1 MKFRRIPVESNRFLG
16 IAVSRQQA
24 TVVCI
29 DARSPAAEVVECFT
43 VRPEQETGQV
53 PSLAAAIGQAIR
65 SRGLIY
71 DQAALAMSSDFYAQ
85 YPVHS
90 SFSEARQ
97 IEGTIRFDAEEATAA
112 DAATLAV
119 TFEILRTE
127 AGGSE
132 VMVYSADRQTLTDTL
147 LDLQSQGIDPVILEP
162 DVVSMARVLDKKT
175 EFAHDSQT
183 LYVILGPGSC
193 CFLRNANKGHAVYA
207 RRVLLAPQGDL
218 TGDLAR
224 QMQMTLAGWPAEEP
238 IQSIVLAGDTKSIDL
253 KGFGQKVSQPVKTAD
268 LSLPG
273 GSQTEPAQTAA
284 AWGAALSHVTR
295 GRKADFR
302 RDFMPYQGRRRVL
315 QKSLRIISVSLT
327 LILLAAAVYFQ
338 FKTFRMN
345 GYTTRLENK
354 IAEEYKAAMYGQ
366 KPPPNQPILTR
377 LRNVLRQAKQRQEG
391 FGSGDDS
398 SVVAR
403 LTFVLEAINKTPASV
418 DVQVQQIAVTERSL
432 RVQGDTNGRKST
444 LQLFDE
450 MKKHPKLEVE
460 SNQLSPSPPRDKFE
474 VTLQVEQE
482 GGAQ

>member
-1 MKFRRIPVESNRFLG
+1 MESNRFLG
-16 IAVSRQQA
+16 IAVSRHQA

-29 DARSPAAEVVECFT
+29 DARSPAAEVVDCFT
-43 VRPEQETGQV
+43 VRPEQETGQA
-53 PSLAAAIGQAIR
+53 PSLAAAIGQALR
-65 SRGLIY
+65 SKGLFY
-71 DQAALAMSSDFYAQ
+71 DEAALALSSDFYAQ

-97 IEGTIRFDAEEATAA
+97 IEGTIRFDAEEAAAA

-132 VMVYSADRQTLTDTL
+132 VMVYSADRQALTDTL
-147 LDLQSQGIDPVILEP
+147 LDLQSQGIDPVIMEP

-183 LYVILGPGSC
+183 LYVLLGPGSC

-207 RRVLLAPQGDL
+207 RRVLLAAQGDRNA
-218 TGDLAR
+218 DLAR
-224 QMQMTLAGWPAEEP
+224 QLHMTLAGWPAEEP
-238 IQSIVLAGDTKSIDL
+238 VRSIVLAGDTRSIDP
-253 KGFGQKVSQPVKTAD
+253 KAFGEKVSQPVKTAD

-273 GSQTEPAQTAA
+273 DPQSEPALAAA
-284 AWGAALSHVTR
+284 AWGAALSHAAR

-302 RDFMPYQGRRRVL
+302 RDFMPYQGRRRIL

-327 LILLAAAVYFQ
+327 LILVAFAVYFQ

-345 GYTTRLENK
+345 GYTARLESK
-354 IAEEYKAAMYGQ
+354 IGEEYKACMYGQ
-366 KPPPNQPILTR
+366 KPPANQPILTR
-377 LRNVLRQAKQRQEG
+377 LRNVLRQAQQRQEG

-403 LTFVLEAINKTPASV
+403 LTFVLEAINKAPATV

-432 RVQGDTNGRKST
+432 RVKGNTNGRKST

-450 MKKHPKLEVE
+450 MKKHPKLEME
-460 SNQLSPSPPRDKFE
+460 SNQVNPAPPRDNFE
-474 VTLQVEQE
+474 ATLQVKQE